1 MTYQVQVINGVA
13 ERIHNVVVHQ
23 FEIAAE
29 DDAVIMAAPKLLD
42 WERSEQGQWIMG
54 HALEKPIWHKHED
67 MMHYLV
73 KFVITARLRGRDY
86 TYWTM
91 KWNSR

>member
-1 MTYQVQVINGVA
+1 MTYQVQVINGIA

-29 DDAVIMAAPKLLD
+29 DDAVILAAPKLLD
-42 WERSEQGQWIMG
+42 WQDSEQGQWIMS
-54 HALEKPIWHKHED
+54 HALEKPIWHKQED

-73 KFVITARLRGRDY
+73 KFVITAKLRGRDY
-86 TYWTM
+86 TFWTM
-91 KWNSR
+91 KWGNI